1 MDDQKNIKP
10 DFSKAGED
18 SILYKKEKPKTER
31 EKLKELHGKDKIWYL
46 VHYYGLQ
53 TIVAL
58 AIIGIISFLIIH
70 YVTQKDTALEI
81 MAVNAIQSEDNPAG
95 DSGYYNGFLK
105 ENGLDPDKSEVLVSS
120 NLGASANENDG
131 ASAESIQMI
140 QSRFMT
146 QSVDVFF
153 ADYDFFYSLGEFD
166 YLADIREYLP
176 EELLEKY
183 KDDLVYVKSIE
194 TGKKYPIGIK
204 LEKKCL
210 GEGNRLVS
218 AYLCGRPGRWLK
230 KQRPGREVYRRKN
243 TGGVT

>member
-1 MDDQKNIKP
+1 M
-10 DFSKAGED
+10 
-18 SILYKKEKPKTER
+18 
-31 EKLKELHGKDKIWYL
+31 
-46 VHYYGLQ
+46 Q

-58 AIIGIISFLIIH
+58 AIIGTISFLIIH

-81 MAVNAIQSEDNPAG
+81 MAVNAIQSADNPAG
-95 DSGYYNGFLK
+95 DSGYYNDFLK

-120 NLGASANENDG
+120 NNLGASANENDG

-204 LEKKCL
+204 LEKNAWVKETGWYPDTCVVGL
-210 GEGNRLVS
+210 ADG
-218 AYLCGRPGRWLK
+218 LK
-230 KQRPGREVYRRKN
+230 NKDLAVKFIEEKILEE
-243 TGGVT
+243 